1 MRKSMFNLSLLTGL
15 CMSAIMQAQ
24 AWTGEKQEKP
34 KERVALKYGPITPA
48 HRTDEA
54 MQKFREY
61 GLGQFIH
68 WLVLFH
74 RIYQ

>member
-1 MRKSMFNLSLLTGL
+1 MFNLSLLTGL

-34 KERVALKYGPITPA
+34 KERVVLKYGPITPA

-54 MQKFREY
+54 DAKIQRIRIRAVHS
-61 GLGQFIH
+61 LGN
-68 WLVLFH
+68 LCNP
-74 RIYQ
+74 RK